1 MTEENTDE
9 AFLLD
14 DFARNTAHNTP
25 KGTPI
30 SIAPNVPYTDDNI
43 NGRIPYSGFLAV
55 AAHVV
60 PNRNSLIPIS
70 PMAGTPELTRN
81 AVITITNMIERN
93 PQTVNSH
100 LITMTTIL
108 FFFMPLSH
116 FFAGTAPALRI

>member
-9 AFLLD
+9 TFLLA
-14 DFARNTAHNTP
+14 DFARNIAHNTP
-25 KGTPI
+25 NGTPI

-55 AAHVV
+55 DAHVV

-81 AVITITNMIERN
+81 AVITITNMPSKGR
-93 PQTVNSH
+93 
-100 LITMTTIL
+100 
-108 FFFMPLSH
+108 FF
-116 FFAGTAPALRI
+116 